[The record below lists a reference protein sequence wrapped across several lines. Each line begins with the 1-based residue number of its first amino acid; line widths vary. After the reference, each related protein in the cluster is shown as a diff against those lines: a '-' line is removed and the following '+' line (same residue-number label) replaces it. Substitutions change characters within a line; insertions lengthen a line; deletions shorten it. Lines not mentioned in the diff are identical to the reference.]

1 MTGDSIPY
9 LDFPQRVRYLIER
22 EYFDEVALARDEQAF
37 LESINFHYFLGYARN
52 FRKMRP
58 EVKGF
63 SSASISELI
72 EVVRLDQE
80 LSCLLFEGLRMLEWR
95 LRAAFVDSYCAT
107 HESVNSYHVAST
119 YARDELDQPIHE
131 AVLRQVIRSK
141 EPYIVEHISGRGEY
155 ASGDSMAKIDELVS
169 GLPIWSVIDSISF
182 GTLVRM
188 IRHTRRVSEEDEFM
202 WKLVS
207 SAIETPHQMIHEYL
221 VAAHTLR
228 NLVAHHSRLWMR
240 PTTNTPKFPN
250 TYKREKRNAHPK
262 SMYVMILS
270 LSICLLKVPGGK
282 DFKDRVD
289 ELLSTSSAF
298 RHGIRQ
304 VFIESKS

>member
-1 MTGDSIPY
+1 MTGDPIPY
-9 LDFPQRVRYLIER
+9 LDFPQRVRYLTER
-22 EYFDEVALARDEQAF
+22 EYFDTVLLTRDEQIF

-52 FRKMRP
+52 FRKMRR
-58 EVKGF
+58 EVSGF
-63 SSASISELI
+63 ASASISELI

-95 LRAAFVDSYCAT
+95 LRAAFVENYCVT
-107 HESVNSYHVAST
+107 HESVNSYHAEST
-119 YARDELDQPIHE
+119 YARDELDQPIHD
-131 AVLRQVIRSK
+131 AVLRQIIRSK
-141 EPYIVEHISGRGEY
+141 EPYIVDHVSSRGGY
-155 ASGDSMAKIDELVS
+155 VSGDAVAKIDELVS

-188 IRHTRRVSEEDEFM
+188 IRHTRRISDEDEFI

-207 SAIETPHQMIHEYL
+207 SAVETPHQMIHEYL

-250 TYKREKRNAHPK
+250 AYKRERRNAHPK
-262 SMYVMILS
+262 SMYVMILT
-270 LSICLLKVPGGK
+270 LSACLLKVPGGK

-289 ELLSTSSAF
+289 AVLSKSTAF
-298 RHGIRQ
+298 SHGIRQ